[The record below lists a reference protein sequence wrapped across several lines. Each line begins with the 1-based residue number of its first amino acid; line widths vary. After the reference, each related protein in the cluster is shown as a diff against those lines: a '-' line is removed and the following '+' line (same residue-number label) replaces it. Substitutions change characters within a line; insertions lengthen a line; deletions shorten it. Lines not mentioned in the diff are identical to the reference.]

1 MSPRLR
7 RVAFLLLPLTVLL
20 VVASF
25 QFGDDASDFAPLPA
39 SPSPPPPRT
48 RPLVADLTGAP
59 AAPPLPTSFSSSA
72 YSAPRSSPP
81 SAADADAADA
91 ADAAASSG
99 DGLHHLFSERGSTL
113 RLAGRHDVPMFAVP
127 SSTLGAGRN
136 FPHTRRV
143 VSIYG
148 GCLVVVGAKFFE
160 VRPLLAKLKDNAA
173 GAHTTGGCAR
183 ACRALEGCTA
193 YTFGYRGNRCTLYAA
208 QATLVDG
215 VAGLA
220 ARGGVRAAAA
230 SPAAGSS
237 SSSTELLEVDEHFD
251 SGVCDPAAPA
261 AAFVEAAAA
270 SDEPPFDPSLA
281 TAGGPLP
288 YLCRPNVSDHAA
300 WRQRVG
306 AIPAAYAPAARF
318 QPQLPEALLPTW
330 YCDKLANPTTPYALP
345 QKGSGPEG
353 AAAAFVV
360 GLYSGE
366 SLLYTRASACAD
378 TWLTGL
384 PEENKFVFTAVDE
397 KAAYGLPDNSMAGL
411 NVPLGRFDPA
421 SLTLERERSNAQRLQ
436 LHGLYA
442 MYTANKEKD
451 WFVIVGDDT
460 YIDVDFMTRGLERY
474 DPAEPLWL
482 APYGYREVEG
492 RSDGWKWI
500 LRTPRHRDFLANL
513 SADADYYEAGAR
525 TASQWTQRHAPLASE
540 STLGRPPRVFEWTTG
555 ATAWVLSRTAA
566 KLFAENL
573 STFLKTFDVDA
584 VCYCPD
590 LLTGLMLSLLGLRIT
605 SFPHLSMHPYAVDS
619 KDVDFSKVDEVALYH
634 YVQPARM
641 VSLHQRAV
649 HAKIDRLLAHGR
661 LSRVAE
667 YAAQLGAQ
675 HQEARARRS
684 SQVFQMYRVL
694 HASAGSDDAVRARSD
709 RHFPEPPL
717 SPPVVPAAG
726 GTAPERAQYVR
737 GLRAF
742 VDRHFEELRRW
753 QSLVASSAAR
763 LKKHSVAMY
772 DIPAAVAEADDS
784 GAQR

>member
-7 RVAFLLLPLTVLL
+7 RVALLLLPFTVVL
-20 VVASF
+20 VVASL
-25 QFGDDASDFAPLPA
+25 QFGEDASDFAPPSA
-39 SPSPPPPRT
+39 SPAPPPPRT
-48 RPLVADLTGAP
+48 RPLVADLTGVP
-59 AAPPLPTSFSSSA
+59 AAAPSSSP
-72 YSAPRSSPP
+72 S
-81 SAADADAADA
+81 SAAA
-91 ADAAASSG
+91 AAASSG

-143 VSIYG
+143 VSIYE

-160 VRPLLAKLKDNAA
+160 VRPLLATLRDNAA

-183 ACRALEGCTA
+183 ACRAQEGCTA

-208 QATLVDG
+208 QATLMDG
-215 VAGLA
+215 VASLA
-220 ARGGVRAAAA
+220 ARGGVRAASAA
-230 SPAAGSS
+230 

-251 SGVCDPAAPA
+251 SGVCDPAAAAAAAFTDAPPA
-261 AAFVEAAAA
+261 AAA
-270 SDEPPFDPSLA
+270 DEPFDPSLA

-306 AIPAAYAPAARF
+306 TIPAAYAPAARF
-318 QPQLPEALLPTW
+318 QPPLPEALLPTW

-345 QKGSGPEG
+345 QKGSGPQG

-366 SLLYTRASACAD
+366 SLLYSRASACAD

-397 KAAYGLPDNSMAGL
+397 REAYGLQDNSMEGL
-411 NVPLGRFDPA
+411 NVPLARFDPA
-421 SLTLERERSNAQRLQ
+421 SLTLGRERGNAQRLQ

-442 MYTANKEKD
+442 LYTANKEKD

-500 LRTPRHRDFLANL
+500 LRSQRHRDFLANL
-513 SADADYYEAGAR
+513 SADADYYEPHAR
-525 TASQWTQRHAPLASE
+525 TASQWTQRHAPLAAE
-540 STLGRPPRVFEWTTG
+540 AALGRPPRVFEWTTG
-555 ATAWVLSRTAA
+555 STAWVLSRTAA

-573 STFLKTFDVDA
+573 STFLKTFDIDG

-661 LSRVAE
+661 FSRLAE

-684 SQVFQMYRVL
+684 SQVFQIYRVL

-709 RHFPEPPL
+709 RHFPEPSL
-717 SPPVVPAAG
+717 SLPVVPAAG
-726 GTAPERAQYVR
+726 GTPPERAHFVT

-753 QSLVASSAAR
+753 QSLVATSAAR

-772 DIPAAVAEADDS
+772 DIPVVAEADGS
-784 GAQR
+784 GAQQ